1 MTQEGKVELGRIALF
16 TVVGMVG
23 LTLIIGT
30 LFGRQPQQVKA
41 QGGLEAIAT
50 PVGCDLLEIDGR
62 QYAVCEDGS
71 QWSIEELQRPF
82 VEAMEGDR

>member
-1 MTQEGKVELGRIALF
+1 MTQEGKVELGRVALF
-16 TVVGMVG
+16 TMIGIVG

-30 LFGRQPQQVKA
+30 LFSRQPQQVKA

-71 QWSIEELQRPF
+71 QWSIQELQRPF
-82 VEAMEGDR
+82 AAAMGGDQ

>member
-1 MTQEGKVELGRIALF
+1 MKQEGKVELGRIAIF
-16 TVVGMVG
+16 TVVGIVG

-30 LFGRQPQQVKA
+30 LFGQQPQQVNA

>member
-1 MTQEGKVELGRIALF
+1 MTQEGKVELGRIAIF
-16 TVVGMVG
+16 TVVGIVG

-30 LFGRQPQQVKA
+30 LFGRQPQQVNA

-50 PVGCDLLEIDGR
+50 PVGCDLLEIDGK

-71 QWSIEELQRPF
+71 QWSIQELQRPF
-82 VEAMEGDR
+82 AAAMGGNR